1 MVRHYIM
8 PDLISP
14 QRRYRP
20 VLLFFRL
27 IFVKNLTKMDGWV
40 WRVLCIVLLLCPQ
53 FERGGGM
60 AGALTIV
67 SSILN

>member
-14 QRRYRP
+14 QRRDGP

-27 IFVKNLTKMDGWV
+27 IFVKNLTKMDGRV
-40 WRVLCIVLLLCPQ
+40 WRVLCIVLPLRPQ
-53 FERGGGM
+53 SERGGGM

-67 SSILN
+67 SSNLN